1 MRIGLS
7 VGIEHSSPEDW
18 MEKLKRWNCSCAIFP
33 SDYKAEESVIMRYVE
48 LAEENNIVIGE
59 MGAWC
64 NPLAEDPEER
74 KNAMERCIEQLRLAD
89 AIGTRCCVN
98 ITGAA
103 GPRWDG
109 VYRGNFTKE
118 HYKKIVRS
126 IQEIIDA
133 ANPQNTYYTI
143 EPMPWMVPMGPKEYQ
158 RLLEDVDREKFAVH
172 MDFANMITSFERYF
186 FADEFMDECFD
197 LLGDKI
203 KSCHMKDVKLIED
216 FYCHLKEVHCGE
228 GILDLKHYARRMQE
242 INPDMT
248 VYVEHLHTEEEYVK
262 CMNYAREHLKE
273 FWS

>member
-18 MEKLKRWNCSCAIFP
+18 IEKLKRWNCSCAIFP
-33 SDYKAEESVIMRYVE
+33 SDYKADEAVNMRYVE
-48 LAEENNIVIGE
+48 LAKENNIVIGE

-64 NPLAEDPEER
+64 NPLAENPEER

-103 GPRWDG
+103 GPQWDG
-109 VYRGNFTKE
+109 VYKGNFTKE

-126 IQEIIDA
+126 IQEIIDTA
-133 ANPQNTYYTI
+133 QPKNTYYTI
-143 EPMPWMVPMGPKEYQ
+143 EPMPWMAPMGPKEYVQ
-158 RLLEDVDREKFAVH
+158 LLEDVDRDRFAVH

-186 FADEFMDECFD
+186 FADEFMEECFD

-216 FYCHLKEVHCGE
+216 FYCHLKEVHCGD

-248 VYVEHLHTEEEYVK
+248 VYVEHLHTEEEYIE